1 MVVVFEEAGAAGSF
15 GPEPKIRLLI
25 PGFQLFCGAALSLS
39 STTTITKSTSLT
51 LEVPIAF
58 CAEAVVEFG
67 SALWTK
73 VAVR

>member
-15 GPEPKIRLLI
+15 GLERKSRLLI
-25 PGFQLFCGAALSLS
+25 PGFQLFCGVALLFS

-51 LEVPIAF
+51 LEVPVAF
-58 CAEAVVEFG
+58 CAEAIVEFG
-67 SALWTK
+67 SAFGTK